1 MIRES
6 ISEDIS
12 DEEFEKIIKPFD
24 DNYDEYL
31 ESYILPE
38 VIAYYLANAFYRGAM
53 WKASFIQHYNSA
65 KDVLNVINE
74 DYQKVKQEVVKLLRV
89 KYALEIINENPLDFK
104 KIQF

>member
-6 ISEDIS
+6 ISGDIS
-12 DEEFEKIIKPFD
+12 DEEFEKIIKPFN

-53 WKASFIQHYNSA
+53 WKASFIQHYNLA
-65 KDVLNVINE
+65 KDILNVVNE
-74 DYQKVKQEVVKLLRV
+74 DYQKVKQEVIKLLRI
-89 KYALEIINENPLDFK
+89 KYALEIVNEDPLDFK
-104 KIQF
+104 KVEF

>member
-6 ISEDIS
+6 ISDDIS

-65 KDVLNVINE
+65 KDILNIVNE
-74 DYQKVKQEVVKLLRV
+74 DYQKVKQEVIKLLRV
-89 KYALEIINENPLDFK
+89 KYALEIVNEDPLDFK
-104 KIQF
+104 RVEF